1 MLCKIIKDGL
11 NTATRATIRP
21 ICSFRSL

>member
-11 NTATRATIRP
+11 NTATRTTIRP